1 MDNFAQHILHPDD
14 IGMEQ
19 EGQELQDIDDS
30 DEEPQST
37 RPQTESE
44 AQDKWAALLNDDW
57 RETAALALVPAGP
70 GDDPTAVAEAED
82 ASPRF
87 RSPPPPASLAP
98 VLLFV
103 GGGGGAGCDPKTDN
117 LRQDRCG
124 GPLRGPRPCP
134 MAGLELQTQPAKD
147 FTTGFGPW
155 RQGER
160 NSAESL
166 AEARE
171 GATRQTTQ
179 RTRLCPFPPTTQGTA
194 KSSKGC
200 QKARCPCVGGPETR
214 NSGRPRGHSLRLY
227 PNYLPERRVRQEPA
241 ANSQSVSTAASIL
254 LSRIAVGVEG
264 AIS

>member
-14 IGMEQ
+14 IGMEH
-19 EGQELQDIDDS
+19 EGQELQDIDNS

-103 GGGGGAGCDPKTDN
+103 GRAGGGAGCDPKVDD
-117 LRQDRCG
+117 LRQDRGG
-124 GPLRGPRPCP
+124 GPLREPPAGPVAVPK
-134 MAGLELQTQPAKD
+134 LT
-147 FTTGFGPW
+147 
-155 RQGER
+155 
-160 NSAESL
+160 N
-166 AEARE
+166 
-171 GATRQTTQ
+171 AT
-179 RTRLCPFPPTTQGTA
+179 
-194 KSSKGC
+194 SKG
-200 QKARCPCVGGPETR
+200 
-214 NSGRPRGHSLRLY
+214 
-227 PNYLPERRVRQEPA
+227 
-241 ANSQSVSTAASIL
+241 
-254 LSRIAVGVEG
+254 
-264 AIS
+264 